1 MCPMTTT
8 IMAETCSICAGSLK
22 WTERT
27 ESQDPEVPGE
37 KSSGT
42 REKVHS
48 RKKKTH
54 STQTTGKEHALKGQ
68 KLLAQGSALGN
79 YGRKPVAL

>member
-1 MCPMTTT
+1 MTTT

-37 KSSGT
+37 PSTWGEIIWDKEPGT
-42 REKVHS
+42 F
-48 RKKKTH
+48 KK
-54 STQTTGKEHALKGQ
+54 EEDPFDPD
-68 KLLAQGSALGN
+68 N
-79 YGRKPVAL
+79 W

>member
-1 MCPMTTT
+1 MKKIYICPMTTT

-37 KSSGT
+37 P
-42 REKVHS
+42 
-48 RKKKTH
+48 
-54 STQTTGKEHALKGQ
+54 STWGEIIWDKGQ
-68 KLLAQGSALGN
+68 FKKEEDPFDSDN
-79 YGRKPVAL
+79 W

>member
-27 ESQDPEVPGE
+27 ESQDPEEEPSSWGE
-37 KSSGT
+37 IIYDEGQF
-42 REKVHS
+42 
-48 RKKKTH
+48 KK
-54 STQTTGKEHALKGQ
+54 EDPFD
-68 KLLAQGSALGN
+68 SAN
-79 YGRKPVAL
+79 W

>member
-22 WTERT
+22 WTERS

-37 KSSGT
+37 PSTWGEIIWDKGKGT
-42 REKVHS
+42 FDEEEDPFDS
-48 RKKKTH
+48 D
-54 STQTTGKEHALKGQ
+54 
-68 KLLAQGSALGN
+68 N
-79 YGRKPVAL
+79 W

>member
-27 ESQDPEVPGE
+27 ESQDPEEEPSSWGE
-37 KSSGT
+37 IIYDEGQF
-42 REKVHS
+42 
-48 RKKKTH
+48 KKEDPFD
-54 STQTTGKEHALKGQ
+54 SD
-68 KLLAQGSALGN
+68 N
-79 YGRKPVAL
+79 W

>member
-1 MCPMTTT
+1 MKKIYICPMTTT

-37 KSSGT
+37 PSTWGEIIWDKGEGT
-42 REKVHS
+42 F
-48 RKKKTH
+48 KK
-54 STQTTGKEHALKGQ
+54 EEEDPF
-68 KLLAQGSALGN
+68 N
-79 YGRKPVAL
+79 PDNW